1 MQDKR
6 RHQRIRFSSPPPIA
20 IGSEGASGAG
30 SIENVSLSG
39 LMLRS
44 DLTLEVGRRVGCEF
58 SLFGPARI
66 DLTAVVVNRLGN
78 LYGLRFE
85 PGPISRI
92 LISDAMAESLAE
104 GHASSLSMHEVG
116 GNKVMR
122 IAGGLNGALQND
134 VTYSLTRVGVDEMDL
149 SGVTAVDAAG
159 LDLCLLAQGRYGVRI
174 GRRSACFA
182 KAWHDRLGPTDG
194 VDARI

>member
-6 RHQRIRFSSPPPIA
+6 RHQRIRFSSPPSIVVGFE
-20 IGSEGASGAG
+20 GSSGAG

-44 DLTLEVGRRVGCEF
+44 DLALEVGRRVGCEF
-58 SLFGPARI
+58 SLFGSARI

-78 LYGLRFE
+78 LYGVRFD
-85 PGPISRI
+85 PGPISQI
-92 LISDAMAESLAE
+92 LISDAMAEALAE

-122 IAGGLNGALQND
+122 IAGGLSGALQND

-174 GRRSACFA
+174 GRRSECFA
-182 KAWHDRLGPTDG
+182 KAWHDRLGSTDG

>member
-6 RHQRIRFSSPPPIA
+6 RHQRIRFSSPPPIV
-20 IGSEGASGAG
+20 IGFEGSLGSG

-44 DLTLEVGRRVGCEF
+44 DLALEVGRRVGCEF
-58 SLFGPARI
+58 SLFGSARI

-92 LISDAMAESLAE
+92 LISDAMAGALAE
-104 GHASSLSMHEVG
+104 GRASSLSMHEVG
-116 GNKVMR
+116 GTKVMR

-174 GRRSACFA
+174 GQRSECVA

-194 VDARI
+194 VEARL